1 MKPLQK
7 YISSPQT
14 SDDEFE
20 IEPCFKLKLK
30 LLNLSIKKRKEK
42 RILLID
48 TLVDYIT
55 ANSSTKKKFKIQTEI
70 EETEKEIY
78 ILMMKKRHI
87 IQIILEGL

>member
-1 MKPLQK
+1 MRPLQK
-7 YISSPQT
+7 YISSPQS

-20 IEPCFKLKLK
+20 IEPCFKLKLE
-30 LLNLSIKKRKEK
+30 LLNESIKKRKKK

-70 EETEKEIY
+70 EQTEREIY
-78 ILMMKKRHI
+78 ILMVKKKHI

>member
-1 MKPLQK
+1 MRPLEK

-70 EETEKEIY
+70 EEIEKEIY
-78 ILMMKKRHI
+78 ILMVKKKHI

>member
-30 LLNLSIKKRKEK
+30 LLNLSIKKRKDK

-70 EETEKEIY
+70 EETEREIY
-78 ILMMKKRHI
+78 ILMVKKKHI

>member
-30 LLNLSIKKRKEK
+30 LLNLSIKKRKDK

-70 EETEKEIY
+70 EDTEKEIY
-78 ILMMKKRHI
+78 ILMVKKKHI

>member
-1 MKPLQK
+1 MRPLEK

-78 ILMMKKRHI
+78 ILMVKKKHI

>member
-1 MKPLQK
+1 MRPLEK

-42 RILLID
+42 RILLIY

-78 ILMMKKRHI
+78 ILMVKKKHI

>member
-70 EETEKEIY
+70 EDTEKEIY
-78 ILMMKKRHI
+78 ILMVKKKHI

>member
-70 EETEKEIY
+70 EDTEKEIY
-78 ILMMKKRHI
+78 ILMVKKKHI
-87 IQIILEGL
+87 IKIILEGL

>member
-1 MKPLQK
+1 MRPLEK

-20 IEPCFKLKLK
+20 VEPCFKLKLK
-30 LLNLSIKKRKEK
+30 LLNVSIKKRKEK

-78 ILMMKKRHI
+78 ILMVKKKHI

>member
-30 LLNLSIKKRKEK
+30 LLNLSIKKRKDK

-70 EETEKEIY
+70 EDTEKEIY
-78 ILMMKKRHI
+78 ILMVKKKHI
-87 IQIILEGL
+87 IQIILEDL

>member
-78 ILMMKKRHI
+78 ILMVKKKHI

>member
-1 MKPLQK
+1 MRPLQK

-70 EETEKEIY
+70 EDTEKEIY
-78 ILMMKKRHI
+78 ILMVKKKHI
-87 IQIILEGL
+87 IKIILEGL

>member
-20 IEPCFKLKLK
+20 VEPCFKLKLK
-30 LLNLSIKKRKEK
+30 LLNLSIKKRKDK

-70 EETEKEIY
+70 QDTEKEIY
-78 ILMMKKRHI
+78 ILMVKKKHI

>member
-70 EETEKEIY
+70 EETEREIY

>member
-1 MKPLQK
+1 MRPLQK

-20 IEPCFKLKLK
+20 VEPCFKLKLK
-30 LLNLSIKKRKEK
+30 LLNLSIKKRKDK

-70 EETEKEIY
+70 EETEREIY
-78 ILMMKKRHI
+78 ILMVKKKHI

>member
-1 MKPLQK
+1 MRPLEK

-20 IEPCFKLKLK
+20 VEPCFKLKLK

-78 ILMMKKRHI
+78 ILMVKKKHI

>member
-30 LLNLSIKKRKEK
+30 LLNLSIKKRKDK

-48 TLVDYIT
+48 TLVEYIT

-70 EETEKEIY
+70 EDTEKEIY
-78 ILMMKKRHI
+78 ILMVKKKHI